1 MNHINELASKGVFWA
16 VQTFLT
22 DNKLTVKEFLTPT
35 KTETVGL
42 TLSLLGYECSLEDL
56 TNEAKYNLEKEL
68 QSIVQE
74 AEVYDTPDGV
84 KSHIIGKIEWDRS
97 NVFEE
102 FKSWKK
108 LTCANCSD
116 TELVAEY
123 LESLTPECCGH
134 QRVVEPVS
142 DSDEIP
148 QYLFDQE
155 WESFEEGLKEYCQ
168 TVYNIPAAT
177 HLAIEAD
184 NIDWRG
190 RSGHKAVKINY
201 SDLLSILSIGNDN
214 TIKLTQRDDFTL
226 TGYCAHHDARTH
238 LKVQPAVLC
247 CETGGVIRMEDWEH
261 HKETAEVVNIL
272 IDEAGRYEFLT
283 PEGARQVIAYLD
295 SRDCPANRF
304 SETVQLLMSRGHMD
318 KHVANTLL
326 EEMTNE

>member
-35 KTETVGL
+35 KPETVGL
-42 TLSLLGYECSLEDL
+42 ILSLLGYECGLEDL
-56 TNEAKYNLEKEL
+56 TSEARYNLKKEL
-68 QSIVQE
+68 QGIVQE
-74 AEVYDTPDGV
+74 AEVYDTLEGV
-84 KSHIIGKIEWDRS
+84 KSHIIGKIEWDRL
-97 NVFEE
+97 NVYEE
-102 FKSWKK
+102 FAGWKK

-134 QRVVEPVS
+134 QRAVEPVS

-155 WESFEEGLKEYCQ
+155 WESFEDELKEYCQ
-168 TVYNIPAAT
+168 AVYTIPAAT
-177 HLAIEAD
+177 HLFIEAG
-184 NIDWRG
+184 NINWRG
-190 RSGHKAVKINY
+190 SSGYKAVKINY
-201 SDLLSILSIGNDN
+201 SDLLSTISIGNDN
-214 TIKLTQRDDFTL
+214 TIKLVWRDDNTL
-226 TGYCAHHDARTH
+226 TGHCAHHDATTH

-247 CETGGVIRMEDWEH
+247 CETGEAIRMEDWEH

-283 PEGARQVIAYLD
+283 PEGATQAITYLD

-304 SETVQLLMSRGHMD
+304 AETVQLLMSRGHMD